1 MSDFN
6 AWLQTGYANGWVGPA
21 VCSTHDG
28 VPMSASEESE
38 FEDGEPCVH
47 VLRLYSSTEEKLAV
61 EENHSASQWRAS
73 NAGLTTDA
81 PNA

>member
-6 AWLQTGYANGWVGPA
+6 EWLRTGYANGWVGPA

-47 VLRLYSSTEEKLAV
+47 VLRLYSSTEEKREV
-61 EENHSASQWRAS
+61 EENHGPSVWRYTNS
-73 NAGLTTDA
+73 VLSTDE